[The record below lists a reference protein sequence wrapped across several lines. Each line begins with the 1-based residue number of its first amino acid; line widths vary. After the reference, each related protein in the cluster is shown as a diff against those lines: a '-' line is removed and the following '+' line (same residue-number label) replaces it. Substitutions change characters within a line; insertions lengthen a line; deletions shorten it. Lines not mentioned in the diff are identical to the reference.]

1 LECSTVSSALELDVG
16 SGQARVIAGPPGRDL
31 RRAIRWL
38 AIRRFLLA
46 GLALCV
52 GLIAAWYGYRWWT
65 VGRFIQITD
74 DAYVGGEVT
83 VIAPKVA
90 GLIAEVPVTDNQDV
104 RAGDLLVRL
113 DDPTT
118 EPLLPRRSGLLP
130 PKRQLSPISVPPAI
144 LRNR

>member
-1 LECSTVSSALELDVG
+1 MACD
-16 SGQARVIAGPPGRDL
+16 Q
-31 RRAIRWL
+31 
-38 AIRRFLLA
+38 RFLLA

-52 GLIAAWYGYRWWT
+52 GLIAGWYGYRWWT

-83 VIAPKVA
+83 VIAPKLA

-118 EPLLPRRSGLLP
+118 EPLLPRRSALLP

-144 LRNR
+144 FRNR